1 MKLVIS
7 LGRFILK
14 DMAGYGSEL
23 NDLAVG
29 AGIPELL
36 TAKPYLRYKDFYAR
50 FTEGYK
56 VSSKGKFTDL
66 LLELD
71 QKRGNSYRAL
81 FHGVQSFLYSD
92 VAAEAQA
99 AKTLNVLF
107 EFYGLEFTNGS
118 YEGETGTLNKLIV
131 DLQKPENAAA
141 VATLK
146 FEAKV
151 AQLVKDMG
159 AFDATYKDTL
169 KDVAEQ
175 KSFVAATTVRN
186 EFEKET
192 KNFLSYLQG
201 KLLED
206 SDPKWEALCKNV
218 VALNDRLEKLE
229 AQRQAALKKKREE
242 EKKKSEGTK

>member
-1 MKLVIS
+1 
-7 LGRFILK
+7 
-14 DMAGYGSEL
+14 MAGYGSEL
-23 NDLAVG
+23 NGLAVG
-29 AGIPELL
+29 AGIPELVI
-36 TAKPYLRYKDFYAR
+36 AKPYLRFLGAYDKFNDGF
-50 FTEGYK
+50 K
-56 VSSKGKFTDL
+56 LSSKGKFTDL

-81 FHGVQSFLYSD
+81 YHGVQSFLYSD

-99 AKTLNVLF
+99 AKTLNVLL
-107 EFYGLEFTNGS
+107 EFYGLEFTNGT
-118 YEGETGTLNKLIV
+118 YEGETGTLNKLIA

-141 VATLK
+141 IAVLK
-146 FEAKV
+146 LEAKV

-159 AFDATYKDTL
+159 AFDATYKDSL

-218 VALNDRLEKLE
+218 VALNETIEKKE
-229 AQRQAALKKKREE
+229 ALRQAALKNKREE
-242 EKKKSEGTK
+242 KKSEGQK